1 MRGEVNMRV
10 LVVEDDS
17 KISSYLQKGLSQVGY
32 VADVAEDAETAQ
44 QYLHTHDYAAVIVD
58 LILPGISGEQLIREL
73 RNQEMQTPILILSA
87 KQSVDERVEGL
98 RSGADDYITKPFS
111 FTELVERIRAA
122 QRRMQESSWSAPTL
136 STGTLTLDVSARRAY
151 RNGAPIEL
159 KPKELSLLEILLR
172 NKGNVVPKAVLLEK
186 IWGLDFDPQTNVL
199 DVLVHRLRKK
209 LDEPFDQPV
218 IETVRG
224 VGYAI
229 HDGTDA

>member
-1 MRGEVNMRV
+1 MRV

-58 LILPGISGEQLIREL
+58 LILPGMSGEQLIREL
-73 RNQEMQTPILILSA
+73 RNQEIQIPVLILSA

-122 QRRMQESSWSAPTL
+122 QRRMQESSWSEPNL
-136 STGTLTLDVSARRAY
+136 STGDLTLDVSERRAY
-151 RNGAPIEL
+151 RNGTPIEL

-209 LDEPFDQPV
+209 LDEPFGQPV